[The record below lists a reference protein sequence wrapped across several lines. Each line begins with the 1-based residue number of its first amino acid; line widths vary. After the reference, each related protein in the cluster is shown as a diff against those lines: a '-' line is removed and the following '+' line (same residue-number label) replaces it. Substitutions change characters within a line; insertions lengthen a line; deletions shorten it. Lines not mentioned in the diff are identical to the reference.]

1 MTRITVAW
9 SLVFAIIHFYWAAG
23 GPLGMNGEPADEVG
37 AQLYIGFIAVIGL
50 AAAVVAHR
58 GHVRLARIGG
68 AALLV
73 GVAAGTVRWLDG
85 RRRRRR
91 RRRAASIIT
100 LYFLLG
106 GVLFTVLGW
115 RPANVRRTGGI
126 RLPVRFVRS

>member
-1 MTRITVAW
+1 MTRITTAW
-9 SLVFAIIHFYWAAG
+9 SIVFAIVHFYWAAG
-23 GPLGMNGEPADEVG
+23 GPLGMNGEPADEAG

-58 GHVRLARIGG
+58 GHRRLARIGG
-68 AALLV
+68 AALLA
-73 GVAAGTVRWLDG
+73 GVAAGTARWLADG
-85 RRRRRR
+85 
-91 RRRAASIIT
+91 SLGDDGINGVIIT